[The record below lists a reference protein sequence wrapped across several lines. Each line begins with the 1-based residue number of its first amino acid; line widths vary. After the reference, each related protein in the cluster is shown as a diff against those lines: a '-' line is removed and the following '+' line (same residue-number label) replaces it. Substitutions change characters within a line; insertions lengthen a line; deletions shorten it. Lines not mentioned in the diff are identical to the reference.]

1 MDIVETKLIDFI
13 KSSEENLENATY
25 CNRLTTE
32 LLEII
37 KLQHKGNIFKGNEYK
52 NIHELHINM
61 AKYYV
66 KVFQVFYAIKGIKV
80 LTEILQIE
88 SDDVGDEN
96 IKNPITNDEIAY
108 NCIIHIKKL
117 HKLSKSLDI
126 ILTQLF
132 DSKTFLP
139 SLEEMNKIVTETKLI
154 IKRIEPIL
162 LFKNFELILEK
173 KKYSD
178 FEKKISNL

>member
-1 MDIVETKLIDFI
+1 MDIVETKLIEFI
-13 KSSEENLENATY
+13 KSSEENLESATY
-25 CNRLTTE
+25 CNRLTSE

-37 KLQHKGNIFKGNEYK
+37 KLEHKSNVFKGIKYN

-66 KVFQVFYAIKGIKV
+66 KVFQVFYAIKKIKV
-80 LTEILQIE
+80 LTDILQI
-88 SDDVGDEN
+88 DIDVGD
-96 IKNPITNDEIAY
+96 IIQNPVTNDDIAY

-117 HKLSKSLDI
+117 HKLSKLLDI
-126 ILTQLF
+126 NQLF
-132 DSKTFLP
+132 DSNTFLP
-139 SLEEMNKIVTETKLI
+139 SLEEMDKIVTETKLI
-154 IKRIEPIL
+154 INDIEPIV